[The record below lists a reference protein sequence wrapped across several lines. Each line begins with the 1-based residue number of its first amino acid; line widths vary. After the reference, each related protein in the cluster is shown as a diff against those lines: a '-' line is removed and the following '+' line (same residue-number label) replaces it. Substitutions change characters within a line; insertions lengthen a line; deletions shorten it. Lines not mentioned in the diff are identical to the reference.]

1 MPKGIHNGHRGG
13 NYQKPLRQRF
23 DSSHQKGNHVDDCWI
38 WTGTQNGRPKKRYGV
53 IRDNYKQKK
62 AHRVSYELY
71 KGQIPEGLVVRHL
84 CDNKL
89 CVNPAHLELGTVSD
103 NNRDKIGRHLYIAV
117 KPDKYDEALALMKK
131 MGYYGHL
138 PNK

>member
-13 NYQKPLRQRF
+13 NYQKPLKERF
-23 DSSHQKGNHVDDCWI
+23 DNSHQKGNCDDDCWI

-89 CVNPAHLELGTVSD
+89 CVNPKHLKLGTVSE
-103 NNRDKIGRHLYIAV
+103 NNRDKIGKHLYIAV
-117 KPDKYDEALALMKK
+117 KPEKYNEAVDLMKK

-138 PNK
+138 TNK